1 MSNEKFKIV
10 NLSKETDYEGWLN
23 FRLRGVGASEVGTLL
38 GLNPYKSKIELFYQK
53 LGVIPL
59 KQDENL
65 AMFYGSRLED
75 FVANMWQY
83 FDNDAESVIDNFN
96 TDVKKRFSKPVPGYI
111 LNEDHPNLFF
121 SPDRIITKGETDR
134 VVYNGKLVTKNVHG
148 VLEIKT
154 ISGFASKQWEGGIP
168 PSYII
173 QLTTYMIGLET
184 SYGEIVLLEDGRKLT
199 VLPVERNE
207 AIVTEIL
214 SAVQDFTDRVQAA
227 RSDMENL
234 HLYEPEPDGTQA
246 FESFLNQRY
255 ANSEIKTIQGTPE
268 LLKLAINH
276 KKAQEEVK
284 RQDVI
289 VREYSNQIKN
299 FMKEHEALDFGV
311 KGKVIW
317 KTDAR
322 GTRAMRNNVNY
333 DGEWDD

>member
-1 MSNEKFKIV
+1 MSNEKFQII
-10 NLSKETDYEGWLN
+10 NINKETDYEGWLN

-53 LGVIPL
+53 LGFIPL

-83 FDNDAESVIDNFN
+83 YDNDAESVIGNFN
-96 TDVKKRFSKPVPGYI
+96 TEVKKRFCKPVPGYV
-111 LNEDHPNLFF
+111 LNADYPNLFF

-134 VVYNGKLVTKNVHG
+134 IVYNGNLVTKNIHG

-214 SAVQDFTDRVQAA
+214 SAIQDFTDRVEAA
-227 RSDMENL
+227 RADIENV

-255 ANSEIKTIQGTPE
+255 ANSEIKTLQGTPE
-268 LLKLAINH
+268 LLEIAINH
-276 KKAQEEVK
+276 KKAQEEGK

-299 FMKEHEALDFGV
+299 YMKEHEALDFGL
-311 KGKVIW
+311 KGKIVW

-322 GTRAMRNNVNY
+322 GTRALRNNVIY
-333 DGEWDD
+333 GE